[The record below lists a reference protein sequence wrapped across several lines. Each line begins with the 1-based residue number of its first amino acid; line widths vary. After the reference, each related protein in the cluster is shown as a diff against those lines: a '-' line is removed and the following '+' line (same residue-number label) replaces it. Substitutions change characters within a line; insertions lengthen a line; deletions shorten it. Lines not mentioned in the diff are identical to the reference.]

1 MTGHN
6 PQQRAT
12 KTLLGLLIVSATVV
26 TPAVLMPAQ
35 VLAQPGPTAS
45 TVRAE
50 SPSHHGRDKSG
61 SDSSRQRRRNDENR
75 ERRRND
81 NNHRRQNCGAQFIPG
96 PLFCGL
102 FTN

>member
-6 PQQRAT
+6 PQRRAT
-12 KTLLGLLIVSATVV
+12 KTLLRLLIVSATVV

-35 VLAQPGPTAS
+35 VLAQPGPTVS
-45 TVRAE
+45 MVRTE

-61 SDSSRQRRRNDENR
+61 SDSQRHRRRHDEQA
-75 ERRRND
+75 
-81 NNHRRQNCGAQFIPG
+81 RRQNCGTQFIPG

-102 FTN
+102 FN